1 MRICALSD
9 LHGYLPTQNLP
20 KAEVYT
26 ISGDIVPLELQGN
39 VLRSISWYLLRFL
52 PWAESLP
59 CKKVI
64 LIAGNHDFFFE
75 RIHKFEKLGP
85 GGDELLTCQHTTKVV
100 YLEDSEMF
108 YNGVSFYGTPW
119 IPDLRSWAFYKDSSG
134 LKKVFDKIPENV
146 DILLT
151 HTPPRVGKAGKVL
164 QPSSFNFGADYGC
177 QELAD
182 AIAKKKPKYVLCGH
196 VHSGDHEEFVT
207 SEGVRVINVSAKN
220 EDYLPTFK
228 PTVIEINQ
236 N

>member
-1 MRICALSD
+1 MKICALSD

-20 KAEVYT
+20 EVDVYT

-39 VLRSISWYLLRFL
+39 VLRSISWYLLQFL
-52 PWAESLP
+52 PWAENLP

-75 RIHKFEKLGP
+75 RIRKFAKIEV
-85 GGDELLTCQHTTKVV
+85 GGQELLYCQHNSKVV
-100 YLEDSEMF
+100 YLEDDSLS
-108 YNGVSFYGTPW
+108 YDGVEFYGTPW
-119 IPDLRSWAFYKDSSG
+119 VPDLQNWAFYKSSYE
-134 LKKVFDKIPENV
+134 LKDVFNRIPENV
-146 DILLT
+146 DVLLT

-164 QPSSFNFGADYGC
+164 QSSSFNFGADYGC
-177 QELAD
+177 QELAE

-207 SEGVRVINVSAKN
+207 PEGVRVINVSAKN

-228 PTVIEINQ
+228 PIVIEINQ